1 MKQQSAWSKPPEG
14 QERAYVLGS
23 LIVTGAGALIVELV
37 GARVLSPYYGSSI
50 YCWSAQ
56 ITVTLISLAAGY
68 HLGGRWADRGAS
80 LTLFARLITW
90 SAAGAAL
97 VPVMRA
103 PVLSATTGLGV
114 ELGALTSALALF
126 APSLVL
132 LGAVGPVAVKLQTQG
147 LASVGRGAGDVYSIS
162 TVGSVLGAMLAGF
175 ALIPHFPISKI
186 LYGLATVLL
195 ALGALGSWLSRQK
208 LPLPQLAAAMAVAL
222 YGFWPRVVEPTNMLV
237 NRDSAYGQIKVL
249 DFGDK
254 RYLLVNGTTQSL
266 AELPALETDSQ
277 YSHSLEWAALQR
289 PAAKTALV
297 IGIGAGLLPKALEKH
312 YGLEVDSVD
321 IDPAIVET
329 ARDYFGFHPKGRVAI
344 QDGRLFVR
352 DALKPYDLVFVDAFG
367 TETPPY
373 HLFTVEAFHA
383 IGGAMAPN
391 GLLAVNLVSKVHGD
405 DAPWLSAA
413 RTLRAVFP
421 NVRVFLASE
430 TYEDLGNVLF
440 FCSNAPIESAAPA
453 APRSEA
459 REHIAA
465 MLKGELPSEPEK
477 GLLMTDD
484 FAPLESLVAKTALVW
499 RATLQKKA
507 AGVLL
512 Y

>member
-1 MKQQSAWSKPPEG
+1 MKQQPAKPSPA

-23 LIVTGAGALIVELV
+23 MIVTGAAALIVELV

-56 ITVTLISLAAGY
+56 ITVTLASLAVGY

-80 LTLFARLITW
+80 LTLFARLVTW

-103 PVLSATTGLGV
+103 PVLTATTGLGV

-132 LGAVGPVAVKLQTQG
+132 LGAVGPVAVKLLTQG
-147 LASVGRGAGDVYSIS
+147 LANVGRGAGDVYSVS
-162 TVGSVLGAMLAGF
+162 TVGSVLGAILAGF
-175 ALIPHFPISKI
+175 ALIPHVPVSKI
-186 LYGLATVLL
+186 LFGTATVLL
-195 ALGALGSWLSRQK
+195 LLGALGTWLAGRK
-208 LPLPQLAAAMAVAL
+208 IPLPQLAAAAAAAL
-222 YGFWPRVVEPTNMLV
+222 YGFWPRTEVATNMLV

-266 AELPALETDSQ
+266 ANLSDLETDSQ
-277 YSHSLEWAALQR
+277 YSHSMEWAALQR
-289 PAAKTALV
+289 PAARNALV
-297 IGIGAGLLPKALEKH
+297 IGIGAGLLPKALERH
-312 YGLEVDSVD
+312 YPLVVDSVD
-321 IDPAIVET
+321 IDPAIVDT
-329 ARDYFGFHPKGRVAI
+329 ARQYFDFHPKGRIAVG
-344 QDGRLFVR
+344 DGRLFVKNA
-352 DALKPYDLVFVDAFG
+352 DKAYDLVFVDAFG

-373 HLFTVEAFHA
+373 HLFTVESFHD
-383 IGGAMAPN
+383 ISGAMAP
-391 GLLAVNLVSKVHGD
+391 GALLAVNLVSKVHGD

-413 RTLRAVFP
+413 RTLHAVFP
-421 NVRVFLASE
+421 NVKMFLASDAVH
-430 TYEDLGNVLF
+430 DLGNVLF
-440 FCSNAPIESAAPA
+440 FCSNGPIESPSAS
-453 APRSEA
+453 APRKEGA
-459 REHIAA
+459 EHVAQ
-465 MLKGELPSEPEK
+465 MLRNELPYEPSK
-477 GLLMTDD
+477 GILMTDD

-499 RATLQKKA
+499 RSSLQEKA
-507 AGVLL
+507 ASVLL